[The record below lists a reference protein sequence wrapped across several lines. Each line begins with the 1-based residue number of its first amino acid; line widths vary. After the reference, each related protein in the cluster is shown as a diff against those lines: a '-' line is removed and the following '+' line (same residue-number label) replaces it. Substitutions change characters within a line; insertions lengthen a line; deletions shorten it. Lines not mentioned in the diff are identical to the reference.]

1 MTMDQ
6 IIEMIWKSWYG
17 DEKLELTFPRDWKVE
32 VAKMEDAPDV
42 GDVRIGEAFRSPV
55 GTRSITELAHG
66 RNSAVIVVDD
76 LSRPTQTARILPFII
91 RELKKG
97 GIPASASRVIMALG
111 AHRPMNRQDY
121 LKKLGKEIVENL
133 AVYNHCP
140 HESLVDLGRSS
151 RGTPVKI
158 SRLFFESDLRIGVGC
173 VLPHGGAGFGGG
185 GKIILP
191 GIAGI
196 ETLEANHRRVTV
208 GTNGKS
214 SGEIGVVEGNE
225 NRADIEE
232 IARKA
237 GLDIVVNIVTNST
250 RGIAG
255 ICVGDMVEA
264 HRRCVDLALK
274 VYSTEVP
281 RGVDIGIFNAYPKDT
296 DLIQA
301 PNAFNIH
308 GSSTRD
314 IVREGGTLVVVTAS
328 TEGKGYHSLQSRG
341 MRLHMSLEENAI
353 YRRIIKN
360 KRIIIFSPNINLFD
374 IEEYWPKGT
383 LLIRKWTDVI
393 EELRREHRDRARVA
407 VFPCASIQL
416 PKIDSYRR

>member
-1 MTMDQ
+1 MDQ

-17 DEKLELTFPRDWKVE
+17 DEKLNLTFPRDWNVE
-32 VAKMEDAPDV
+32 VAKMEDAPDIE
-42 GDVRIGEAFRSPV
+42 DERIEQAFCSPV
-55 GTRSITELAHG
+55 GTNTIAELAQG
-66 RNSAVIVVDD
+66 KNSAAIVVDD

-121 LKKLGKEIVENL
+121 LKKLGEEIVENV
-133 AVYNHCP
+133 AVYNHYP
-140 HESLVDLGRSS
+140 YENLVDLGISS
-151 RGTPVKI
+151 RGTPIKI
-158 SRLFFESDLRIGVGC
+158 NKFFLQSDLKIGVGC
-173 VLPHGGAGFGGG
+173 VVPHGGAGFGGG
-185 GKIILP
+185 GKVILP

-214 SGEIGVVEGNE
+214 SGEIGIVEGNE

-255 ICVGDMVEA
+255 IYVGDMVKA

-296 DLIQA
+296 DLVQA
-301 PNAFNIH
+301 PNAFNVH
-308 GSSTRD
+308 GNSTID

-328 TEGKGYHSLQSRG
+328 TEGKGYHSLQDRG
-341 MRLHMSLEENAI
+341 MRLYVPLGENSL

-393 EELRREHRDRARVA
+393 EELRREHRDRARVV

-416 PKIDSYRR
+416 PKIDSHGR